1 MAIFNEP
8 TQWTHTLGS
17 AADVSNLPDDT
28 DASTGLASL
37 QKLWQQINQLPLNA
51 GGIAPARTDFNAL
64 FKLLGDCV
72 FYAMQGGVASYNA
85 TYDYPAGAL
94 VKYNNQI
101 YFCVK
106 ENGASSQAVTPGSD
120 RTVWAQVAPSLPPG
134 TITPF
139 AGTSTV
145 PDGYLLC
152 NGAQVSRVT
161 YADLFTAIG
170 TSYGAGDGSSTFTLP
185 DFRDRVLQG
194 ASGTHSTGS
203 YISAGLPNISGDL
216 RGSFTYGAGDANTE
230 GATFWY
236 YGDRRNPGGYQPAT
250 LSYQIP
256 FTSVA
261 SGGNQTDMII
271 DAALWNSLYGS
282 STTVQPSATAVQYLI
297 KY

>member
-134 TITPF
+134 TIAPF

-161 YADLFTAIG
+161 YADLFAAIG

-194 ASGTHSTGS
+194 ASGTHAAGS
-203 YISAGLPNISGDL
+203 YIPAGLPNITGSRIMQHNYIGDKWSGAL
-216 RGSFTYGAGDANTE
+216 SGS
-230 GATFWY
+230 
-236 YGDRRNPGGYQPAT
+236 
-250 LSYQIP
+250 
-256 FTSVA
+256 
-261 SGGNQTDMII
+261 MI
-271 DAALWNSLYGS
+271 DAQRDIFTLVSLNLVKGTWSYNFDASKSNNLYGLA
-282 STTVQPSATAVQYLI
+282 TTVQQNAGAVQYLI